1 MRGKI
6 VLVSTIGLF
15 LIVAFV
21 VVFFNI
27 SLTSLPTTFDEFVEE
42 RIEKDKVLVMEVLDV
57 ERIDKIR
64 IEAKTE
70 ANEVEIEDK
79 EAIANLLN
87 SELRIYNG
95 GRYSESLD
103 EYDLYVDY
111 YGSIHRYTVAEDY
124 IKTSD
129 GNFKVLDKTNELYDL
144 LVTLYDEN

>member
-1 MRGKI
+1 MRGKV

-15 LIVAFV
+15 LIVAV
-21 VVFFNI
+21 AIVFFNL

-42 RIEKDKVLVMEVLDV
+42 RIEKDEALVMEGLDL
-57 ERIDKIR
+57 ERISKIR
-64 IEAKTE
+64 IEAKTK

-79 EAIANLLN
+79 EVIANLLN

-95 GRYSESLD
+95 GRYRESLD

-111 YGSIHRYTVAEDY
+111 YGSSHRYTVAEDY

-129 GNFKVLDKTNELYDL
+129 GNYKVLDKTNELYDL
-144 LVTLYDEN
+144 LAKLYEEN

>member
-1 MRGKI
+1 MRGKV

-21 VVFFNI
+21 IVFFNL

-42 RIEKDKVLVMEVLDV
+42 RIEKDEALVMEGLDLK
-57 ERIDKIR
+57 RISKIR
-64 IEAKTE
+64 IEAKTK

-111 YGSIHRYTVAEDY
+111 YGSSHRYTVAEDY
-124 IKTSD
+124 IRTSD
-129 GNFKVLDKTNELYDL
+129 GNYKVLEETNELFEML
-144 LVTLYDEN
+144 ATLYHTN